1 MSDLEGWSKIVDEDD
16 NKEDREKQSK
26 TAKVTTVQAPQT
38 A

>member
-1 MSDLEGWSKIVDEDD
+1 MSDLEGWSKIVYEDD